1 MRYVEPVERPSC
13 TPPNTSPS
21 DALSRLGS
29 MPVEQLER
37 MEEIARAAACAWSE
51 RLGIVVTPDIIVLGA
66 LLAVPPEMRR
76 AVEALAEHLDAE
88 G

>member
-1 MRYVEPVERPSC
+1 
-13 TPPNTSPS
+13 
-21 DALSRLGS
+21 

-37 MEEIARAAACAWSE
+37 MEEIARAAARAWSE

-66 LLAVPPEMRR
+66 LLAVPPDMRR

>member
-1 MRYVEPVERPSC
+1 
-13 TPPNTSPS
+13 
-21 DALSRLGS
+21 

-66 LLAVPPEMRR
+66 LFAVSPDLRG

-88 G
+88 S

>member
-1 MRYVEPVERPSC
+1 
-13 TPPNTSPS
+13 
-21 DALSRLGS
+21 

-66 LLAVPPEMRR
+66 LFAVPPEMRR
-76 AVEALAEHLDAE
+76 AVEALADHLDAE
-88 G
+88 TA